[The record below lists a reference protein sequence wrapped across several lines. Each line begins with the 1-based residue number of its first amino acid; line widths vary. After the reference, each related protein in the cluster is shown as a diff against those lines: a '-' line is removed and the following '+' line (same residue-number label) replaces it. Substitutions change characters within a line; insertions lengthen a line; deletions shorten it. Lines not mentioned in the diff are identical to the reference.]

1 MLQKGR
7 NERTF
12 SDTMSSF
19 VNTRSLRFEYAGVLQ
34 ETQLLTVFGYV
45 SGIMI
50 WREME
55 ISMIKAV
62 QMDNLSILLG
72 V

>member
-55 ISMIKAV
+55 S
-62 QMDNLSILLG
+62 SRGRG